1 MADMLRLVPQPD
13 LASRVTAIQRDGFV
27 YFPGVISPAE
37 VAELRSVMDRL
48 EEIPE
53 YFDVARES
61 WSRSFNNAF
70 NRDEIFI
77 QYLDKPE
84 IIELAE
90 KIHGADCH
98 IIEMTAWIT
107 GPGRPEQTL
116 HVDYLPVSLP
126 ADILEDPRVNIPAFI
141 TTAHFYLSD
150 MYEELGPTKFVPGSH
165 FSGREPNGDAKWKG
179 AGERSILC
187 NAGDVVVFRSEVW
200 HRGSANTSNQER
212 YLLQVHYSLRWITQ
226 KFPPYLNRFQFDEG
240 ILEKL
245 TPRQRRLLGEHHHS
259 NYD

>member
-1 MADMLRLVPQPD
+1 MAEALQLVPQPG

-27 YFPGVISPAE
+27 YFLGVISPAE

-70 NRDEIFI
+70 NRDEILI

-98 IIEMTAWIT
+98 IIALTAWIT

-165 FSGREPNGDAKWKG
+165 LSGREPNGDAESG
-179 AGERSILC
+179 ASSATRVMWLSFEARCGTADLPTPAIKNGICFKCITLCDGLLRS
-187 NAGDVVVFRSEVW
+187 
-200 HRGSANTSNQER
+200 
-212 YLLQVHYSLRWITQ
+212 SLRI
-226 KFPPYLNRFQFDEG
+226 
-240 ILEKL
+240 
-245 TPRQRRLLGEHHHS
+245 
-259 NYD
+259 